1 MRSVDILRDEH
12 TGVLTVLD
20 QLERA
25 VQAAESGR
33 PVPADIFGDVQEFF
47 AVFVDRCHHTKEEQA
62 LFPML
67 GPSGTALVKQLED
80 EHGTGR
86 RLARAYA
93 DAVINYAADPT
104 AAPGL
109 ARAAREYAAFLRGHI
124 EIETAQLFPLME
136 GTLTP
141 DEDDEVFR
149 EFDEIEEKQIGP
161 GTHERLHGMI
171 DSLAP
176 RIDAVPATAV
186 R

>member
-1 MRSVDILRDEH
+1 MRSVETLQDEH
-12 TGVLTVLD
+12 TGVLTVLE

-25 VQAAESGR
+25 VDAAERGS
-33 PVPADIFGDVQEFF
+33 PVPAAVFSDIGEFF
-47 AVFVDRCHHTKEEQA
+47 AVFVDRCHHAKEEQA
-62 LFPML
+62 VFPLL
-67 GPSGTALVKQLED
+67 GPDGTAVIRRLEA

-93 DAVINYAADPT
+93 DAVVSYAAYPA

-109 ARAAREYAAFLRGHI
+109 ARAAREYSAFLRRHI
-124 EIETAQLFPLME
+124 EVETFDLFPLMAR
-136 GTLTP
+136 TLTP
-141 DEDDEVFR
+141 EEDDELVR

-176 RIDAVPATAV
+176 RIDAVPTAA